1 MSAADLTHTC
11 AVCGAEESLDVVL
24 VRIFPDEDVRLL
36 VEELITK
43 ALPLGG
49 LLLRYLRLHKPAKQR
64 LRMST
69 VRKVLAEL
77 VPDVQR
83 TSIERKGRV
92 WMVSPDLWRAAF
104 QTVFDAAEKGKLL
117 LPLEGNGYLYG
128 VLANMADRREAV
140 AEEEREHARRHHR
153 EEPVARTLDELEGA
167 GLSPGAIGERL
178 GRSEPED
185 DPEAAEKAAAIRQQ
199 LREARAARIARQQE
213 GDQP

>member
-1 MSAADLTHTC
+1 LSAADLTHTC

-43 ALPLGG
+43 ALPLGD

-77 VPDVQR
+77 VPDVQQ

-92 WMVSPDLWRAAF
+92 WLVSPDRWKAAF
-104 QTVFDAAEKGKLL
+104 HAVFDAADRGTLR

-128 VLANMADRREAV
+128 VLANIADRQEAASEQQREQDRRQRVNGETPAQAV
-140 AEEEREHARRHHR
+140 
-153 EEPVARTLDELEGA
+153 EPAALQAQVEQSL
-167 GLSPGAIGERL
+167 P
-178 GRSEPED
+178 P
-185 DPEAAEKAAAIRQQ
+185 DPEAAAKAAAIRQQ
-199 LREARAARIARQQE
+199 LKDDRAARLARQQE
-213 GDQP
+213 GGQP

>member
-77 VPDVQR
+77 VPDVQQS
-83 TSIERKGRV
+83 SIERKGRV

-104 QTVFDAAEKGKLL
+104 QTVFDAADKGRLS

-128 VLANMADRREAV
+128 VLVNMADRREG
-140 AEEEREHARRHHR
+140 ESEHQREQERRQRPGGAMPAQAA
-153 EEPVARTLDELEGA
+153 EPVELQVEA
-167 GLSPGAIGERL
+167 EQAPDL
-178 GRSEPED
+178 
-185 DPEAAEKAAAIRQQ
+185 EAAAKAAAIRQQ
-199 LREARAARIARQQE
+199 LRDELAAKKARQGSE
-213 GDQP
+213 EAP

>member
-43 ALPLGG
+43 ALPLGD

-83 TSIERKGRV
+83 VSIERKGRV
-92 WMVSPDLWRAAF
+92 WIVSPDLWRAAF
-104 QTVFDAAEKGKLL
+104 QTVFDAADKGRLS

-128 VLANMADRREAV
+128 VLVNMADRREGESEQQREQERRQRPGGAV
-140 AEEEREHARRHHR
+140 PSQAA
-153 EEPVARTLDELEGA
+153 EPVELQAEA
-167 GLSPGAIGERL
+167 EQAH
-178 GRSEPED
+178 
-185 DPEAAEKAAAIRQQ
+185 DPAAAAKAAAIRQQ
-199 LREARAARIARQQE
+199 LRDELAAKKARQGGE
-213 GDQP
+213 EAA